1 MGVRVPPP
9 ALFLPYPLP
18 NNFFKMNITQEN
30 VDALNAVLKVEVIE
44 NDYAD
49 QVNQFLKKQQ
59 KSASMQGFRP
69 GKVPFGLIKKMYGV
83 NAKVEEIQKLIND
96 SIFKYIENEKLDV
109 LGQPLP
115 KEMDE
120 TIDWN
125 TQKEFVFEYDLG
137 LSPEIDVKLKASKK
151 FISYDIQPDDN
162 LIDKYVEE
170 ITSRYGTVGTGDVI
184 EQKDIVVADI
194 AELENGAIKEG
205 GIAKLANVSVERA
218 TEDFKKKI
226 LGLKPDAE
234 LTVDVSEIYGGASEV
249 ATLLDV
255 EESAIESAG
264 KEFQFKVVSISRMVP
279 SEINQELFD
288 KVYGEATVNSVEE
301 FRKKLADE
309 AKGMLDGQGK
319 NKLRNDI
326 VEYLLDAVK
335 FDLPDSFL
343 KKFIHAT
350 SKEPV
355 TIEQIEAD
363 YAQHSSTF
371 RWQLIENKLIS
382 DHDIKVEES
391 EVVEKAKEMIVANF
405 KQFGQEV
412 PAEELENYAKTVLG
426 KQEEKQKMYNEL
438 YSDKIMNLVS
448 EKCKLESKEVTYDEF
463 VKLAAKK

>member
-1 MGVRVPPP
+1 
-9 ALFLPYPLP
+9 
-18 NNFFKMNITQEN
+18 MNIKQEN
-30 VDALNAVLKVEVIE
+30 VDALNAVLKVEVTE
-44 NDYAD
+44 KDYTG

-83 NAKVEEIQKLIND
+83 NAKVEEIQKLTNE
-96 SIFKYIENEKLDV
+96 SIFNYIKDKKLDV

-120 TIDWN
+120 NIDWN

-137 LSPEIDVKLKASKK
+137 LSPEIDIKLTGSKK
-151 FISYDIQPDDN
+151 FTSYDIKPDEN

-170 ITSRYGTVGTGDVI
+170 ITSRYGTAGAGDVI
-184 EQKDIVVADI
+184 EEKDIVVSEI
-194 AELENGAIKEG
+194 TELENEKIKEG
-205 GIAKLANVSVERA
+205 GLSKLANVSIERS
-218 TEDFKKKI
+218 TDDFKKRLI
-226 LGLKPDAE
+226 GLKPDAE
-234 LTVDVSEIYGGASEV
+234 LVVDVSDIYGGISEV
-249 ATLLDV
+249 AKLMDV

-264 KEFQFKVVSISRMVP
+264 KEFKFKVVSISRMVAA
-279 SEINQELFD
+279 EINQELFD
-288 KVYGEATVNSVEE
+288 KLYGEAKVNSVEE

-309 AKGMLDGQGK
+309 AQGMLDSQGK

-326 VEYLLDAVK
+326 IKYLLESVK

-343 KKFIHAT
+343 KKFIQAT

-363 YAQHSSTF
+363 YEQHSSTF

-382 DHDIKVEES
+382 EHDIKVNES
-391 EVVEKAKEMIVANF
+391 EVIDKAKDMIVANF

-412 PAEELENYAKTVLG
+412 PAQELENYAKTVLE
-426 KQEEKQKMYNEL
+426 KEEERQKIYNEL
-438 YSDKIMNLVS
+438 YSDKILDLVS
-448 EKCKLESKEVTYDEF
+448 EKCKLESKEVSYEEF
-463 VKLAAKK
+463 VKIASEK

>member
-1 MGVRVPPP
+1 
-9 ALFLPYPLP
+9 
-18 NNFFKMNITQEN
+18 MNIKQEN
-30 VDALNAVLKVEVIE
+30 VDALNAVLKVEVTE
-44 NDYAD
+44 KDYTG

-83 NAKVEEIQKLIND
+83 NAKVEEIQKLTNE
-96 SIFKYIENEKLDV
+96 SIFNYIKDKKLDV

-120 TIDWN
+120 NIDWN

-137 LSPEIDVKLKASKK
+137 LSPEIDIKLTGSKK
-151 FISYDIQPDDN
+151 FTSYDIKPDEN

-170 ITSRYGTVGTGDVI
+170 ITSRYGTAGAGDVI
-184 EQKDIVVADI
+184 EEKDIVVSEI
-194 AELENGAIKEG
+194 TELENEKIKEDG
-205 GIAKLANVSVERA
+205 LSKLANVSIERS
-218 TEDFKKKI
+218 TDDFKKRLI
-226 LGLKPDAE
+226 GLKPDAE
-234 LTVDVSEIYGGASEV
+234 LVVDVSDIYGGISEV
-249 ATLLDV
+249 AKLMDV

-264 KEFQFKVVSISRMVP
+264 KEFKFKVVSISRMVAA
-279 SEINQELFD
+279 EINQELFD
-288 KVYGEATVNSVEE
+288 KLYGEAKVNSVEE

-309 AKGMLDGQGK
+309 AQGMLDSQGK

-326 VEYLLDAVK
+326 IKYLLESVK

-343 KKFIHAT
+343 KKFIQAT

-363 YAQHSSTF
+363 YEQHSSTF

-382 DHDIKVEES
+382 EHDIKVNES
-391 EVVEKAKEMIVANF
+391 EVVDKAKDMIVANF

-412 PAEELENYAKTVLG
+412 PAQELENYAKTVLE
-426 KQEEKQKMYNEL
+426 KEEERQKMYNEL
-438 YSDKIMNLVS
+438 YSDKILELVS

-463 VKLAAKK
+463 VKIASEK

>member
-1 MGVRVPPP
+1 
-9 ALFLPYPLP
+9 
-18 NNFFKMNITQEN
+18 MNITQEN

-137 LSPEIDVKLKASKK
+137 LSPEINVKLTANKK
-151 FISYDIQPDDN
+151 FTSYDIQPDEN

-170 ITSRYGTVGTGDVI
+170 ITSRYGTVGTGDIVQ
-184 EQKDIVVADI
+184 EKDIVVTDI
-194 AELENGAIKEG
+194 AELENGTLKEG
-205 GIAKLANVSVERA
+205 GLAKLANVSVERA
-218 TEDFKKKI
+218 TDEFKKKI
-226 LGLKPDAE
+226 IGLKPDAE
-234 LTVDVSEIYGGASEV
+234 LTVDLSEIYGGTADA
-249 ATLLDV
+249 ATLMDV

-279 SEINQELFD
+279 AEINQELFD
-288 KVYGEATVNSVEE
+288 KVYGDATVSSVEE
-301 FRKKLADE
+301 FRQKLADE

-326 VEYLLDAVK
+326 VEYLLDSVK

-363 YAQHSSTF
+363 YEQHSSTF

-382 DHDIKVEES
+382 EHNIKVEES
-391 EVVEKAKEMIVANF
+391 EVVEKAKQMIVANF

-412 PAEELENYAKTVLG
+412 PAEELENYAKTVLA

-438 YSDKIMNLVS
+438 YSDKILDLVS

>member
-1 MGVRVPPP
+1 
-9 ALFLPYPLP
+9 
-18 NNFFKMNITQEN
+18 MNIKQEN
-30 VDALNAVLKVEVIE
+30 VDALNAVLKVEVTE
-44 NDYAD
+44 KDYTG

-83 NAKVEEIQKLIND
+83 NAKVEEIQKLTNE
-96 SIFKYIENEKLDV
+96 SIFNYIKDKKLDV

-120 TIDWN
+120 NIDWN

-137 LSPEIDVKLKASKK
+137 LSPEIDIKLTGSKK
-151 FISYDIQPDDN
+151 FTSYDIKPDEN

-170 ITSRYGTVGTGDVI
+170 ITSRYGTAGAGDVI
-184 EQKDIVVADI
+184 EEKDIVVSEI
-194 AELENGAIKEG
+194 TELENEKIKEG
-205 GIAKLANVSVERA
+205 GLSKLANVSVERS
-218 TEDFKKKI
+218 TDDFKKRLI
-226 LGLKPDAE
+226 GLKPDAE
-234 LTVDVSEIYGGASEV
+234 LVVDVSDIYGGISEV
-249 ATLLDV
+249 AKLMDV

-264 KEFQFKVVSISRMVP
+264 KEFKFKVVSISRMVAA
-279 SEINQELFD
+279 EINQELFD
-288 KVYGEATVNSVEE
+288 KLYGEAKVNSVEE

-309 AKGMLDGQGK
+309 AQGMLDSQGK

-326 VEYLLDAVK
+326 IKYLLESVK

-343 KKFIHAT
+343 KKFIQAT

-363 YAQHSSTF
+363 YEQHSSTF

-382 DHDIKVEES
+382 EHDIKVNES
-391 EVVEKAKEMIVANF
+391 EVIDKAKDMIVANF

-412 PAEELENYAKTVLG
+412 PAQELENYAKTVLE
-426 KQEEKQKMYNEL
+426 KEEERQKIYNEL
-438 YSDKIMNLVS
+438 YSDKILDLVS
-448 EKCKLESKEVTYDEF
+448 EKCKLESKEVSYEEF
-463 VKLAAKK
+463 VKIASEK

>member
-1 MGVRVPPP
+1 
-9 ALFLPYPLP
+9 
-18 NNFFKMNITQEN
+18 MNIIQEK
-30 VDALNAVLKVEVIE
+30 VDELNAVLKVEVSE
-44 NDYAD
+44 NDYSN

-69 GKVPFGLIKKMYGV
+69 GKVPFGLIRKMYGV
-83 NAKVEEIQKLIND
+83 NAKVEEIQKLINE
-96 SIFKYIENEKLDV
+96 SIFKYIEEKKLDV

-120 TIDWN
+120 NVDWN

-137 LSPEIDVKLKASKK
+137 LSPEINVKLTANKK
-151 FISYDIQPDDN
+151 FTSYDIQPDEN

-170 ITSRYGTVGTGDVI
+170 ITSRYGTVGTGDIVQ
-184 EQKDIVVADI
+184 EKDIVVTDI
-194 AELENGAIKEG
+194 AELENGTLKEG
-205 GIAKLANVSVERA
+205 GLAKLANVSVERA
-218 TEDFKKKI
+218 TDEFKKKI
-226 LGLKPDAE
+226 IGLKPDAE
-234 LTVDVSEIYGGASEV
+234 LTVDLSEIYGGTADA
-249 ATLLDV
+249 ATLMDV

-279 SEINQELFD
+279 AEINQELFD
-288 KVYGEATVNSVEE
+288 KVYGDATVSSVEE
-301 FRKKLADE
+301 FRQKLADE

-326 VEYLLDAVK
+326 VEYLLDSVK

-363 YAQHSSTF
+363 YEQHSSTF

-382 DHDIKVEES
+382 EHNIKVEES
-391 EVVEKAKEMIVANF
+391 EVVEKAKQMIVANF

-412 PAEELENYAKTVLG
+412 PAEELENYAKTVLA

-438 YSDKIMNLVS
+438 YSDKILDLVS

>member
-1 MGVRVPPP
+1 
-9 ALFLPYPLP
+9 
-18 NNFFKMNITQEN
+18 MNITQEN
-30 VDALNAVLKVEVIE
+30 VDALNAVLKVEVTE
-44 NDYAD
+44 NDYLS

-83 NAKVEEIQKLIND
+83 NAKVEEIQKLTNE
-96 SIFKYIENEKLDV
+96 SIFKFIKDEKIDV

-120 TIDWN
+120 NIDWN

-137 LSPEIDVKLKASKK
+137 LSPEINVKLTENKK
-151 FISYDIQPDDN
+151 FTSYDIQPDEN

-170 ITSRYGTVGTGDVI
+170 ITSRYGTAGEGDFI
-184 EQKDIVVADI
+184 EEKDVVVSDI
-194 AELENGAIKEG
+194 IELENGKVKEG
-205 GIAKLANVSVERA
+205 GLSKLANVSVERA
-218 TEDFKKKI
+218 TEEFKIKLI
-226 LGLKPDAE
+226 GLKPNEE
-234 LTVDVSEIYGGASEV
+234 LVIDILNIFGSISEAAKLMDVK
-249 ATLLDV
+249 
-255 EESAIESAG
+255 ESSIESAG
-264 KEFQFKVVSISRMVP
+264 KEYQFKVVSISRMVP
-279 SEINQELFD
+279 AELNQELFD
-288 KVYGEATVNSVEE
+288 KLYGEKSVNSIEE
-301 FRKKLADE
+301 FRKKLAEE
-309 AKGMLDGQGK
+309 AQGMLDSQGK

-326 VEYLLDAVK
+326 VEYLLKSVK

-363 YAQHSSTF
+363 YEQHSSTF

-382 DHDIKVEES
+382 EHQIKVEET

-412 PAEELENYAKTVLG
+412 PTQELESYAKTVLS
-426 KQEEKQKMYNEL
+426 KEEEKQKMYNEL
-438 YSDKIMNLVS
+438 YSDKILDLVS
-448 EKCKLESKEVTYDEF
+448 EKCKLEPKKVTYDEF
-463 VKLAAKK
+463 VKIASKK

>member
-1 MGVRVPPP
+1 
-9 ALFLPYPLP
+9 
-18 NNFFKMNITQEN
+18 MNIIQEK
-30 VDALNAVLKVEVIE
+30 VDELNAVLKVEVSE
-44 NDYAD
+44 NDYSN

-69 GKVPFGLIKKMYGV
+69 GKVPFGLIRKMYGV
-83 NAKVEEIQKLIND
+83 NAKVEEIQKLINE
-96 SIFKYIENEKLDV
+96 SIFKYIEEKKLDV

-115 KEMDE
+115 KEIDE
-120 TIDWN
+120 NVDWN

-137 LSPEIDVKLKASKK
+137 LSPEINVKLTANKK
-151 FISYDIQPDDN
+151 FTSYDIQPDEN

-170 ITSRYGTVGTGDVI
+170 ITSRYGTVGTGDIVQ
-184 EQKDIVVADI
+184 EKDIVVTDI
-194 AELENGAIKEG
+194 AELENGTLKEG
-205 GIAKLANVSVERA
+205 GLAKLANVSVERA
-218 TEDFKKKI
+218 TDEFKKKI
-226 LGLKPDAE
+226 IGLKPDAE
-234 LTVDVSEIYGGASEV
+234 LTVDLSEIYGGTADA
-249 ATLLDV
+249 ATLMDV

-279 SEINQELFD
+279 AEINQELFD
-288 KVYGEATVNSVEE
+288 KVYGDATVSSVEE
-301 FRKKLADE
+301 FRQKLADE

-326 VEYLLDAVK
+326 VEYLLDSVK

-363 YAQHSSTF
+363 YEQHSSTF

-382 DHDIKVEES
+382 EHNIKVEES
-391 EVVEKAKEMIVANF
+391 EVVEKAKQMIVANF

-412 PAEELENYAKTVLG
+412 PAEELENYAKTVLA

-438 YSDKIMNLVS
+438 YSDKILDLVS

>member
-1 MGVRVPPP
+1 
-9 ALFLPYPLP
+9 
-18 NNFFKMNITQEN
+18 MNITQEN
-30 VDALNAVLKVEVIE
+30 VDALNAVLKIEVTE

-59 KSASMQGFRP
+59 KNASMQGFRP

-83 NAKVEEIQKLIND
+83 NAKVEEIQKLINEN
-96 SIFKYIENEKLDV
+96 IFKFIEDKKLDV

-115 KEMDE
+115 KEVDE

-137 LSPEIDVKLKASKK
+137 LSPEINVKLTGNKK
-151 FISYDIQPDDN
+151 FTSYDIQPDDS

-170 ITSRYGTVGTGDVI
+170 ITSRYGTVGTGERV

-194 AELENGAIKEG
+194 AELENGAVKDG

-218 TEDFKKKI
+218 TDDFKKKI
-226 LGLKPDAE
+226 LGLEPEAL
-234 LTVDVSEIYGGASEV
+234 LTIDVSDIYGGATEA
-249 ATLLDV
+249 ATLMDV
-255 EESAIESAG
+255 EESAIQSAG
-264 KEFQFKVVSISRMVP
+264 KEFQFKIVSISRMVP

-288 KVYGEATVNSVEE
+288 KVYGKETVSSVEE
-301 FRKKLADE
+301 FRQKLADE
-309 AKGMLDGQGK
+309 AKGMLDSQGK
-319 NKLRNDI
+319 NKLRNDV
-326 VEYLLDAVK
+326 VEYLLDSVK

-382 DHDIKVEES
+382 DHNIKVEES

-412 PAEELENYAKTVLG
+412 PADELENYAKTVLA

-438 YSDKIMNLVS
+438 YSDKILDLVS

-463 VKLAAKK
+463 VKLASKR

>member
-9 ALFLPYPLP
+9 ALFLPNPLP

-30 VDALNAVLKVEVIE
+30 VDALNAVLKVEVTE
-44 NDYAD
+44 NDYVD

-83 NAKVEEIQKLIND
+83 NAKVEEIQKIINE
-96 SIFKYIENEKLDV
+96 SIFKYIEDEKLDV

-115 KEMDE
+115 KEVDE
-120 TIDWN
+120 TVDWN

-151 FISYDIQPDDN
+151 FTSYDIQPDES

-170 ITSRYGTVGTGDVI
+170 ITSRYGSVGTGDVV
-184 EQKDIVVADI
+184 EEKDIVVSDI

-205 GIAKLANVSVERA
+205 GIAKLANVSIERA
-218 TEDFKKKI
+218 TEDFKRKI
-226 LGLKPDAE
+226 IGLKPDAQ
-234 LTVDVSEIYGGASEV
+234 LTVDVSEIYGGSSEA
-249 ATLLDV
+249 ATLMGVD
-255 EESAIESAG
+255 ESAIQSAG
-264 KEFQFKVVSISRMVP
+264 KEFQFKVVSISRMV
-279 SEINQELFD
+279 SAEINQELFD
-288 KVYGEATVNSVEE
+288 KVYGPDTVSSVEE
-301 FRKKLADE
+301 FRQKLADE

-326 VEYLLDAVK
+326 VEYLLDSVK

-355 TIEQIEAD
+355 SIEKIEAD
-363 YAQHSSTF
+363 YDQHSSTF

-382 DHDIKVEES
+382 DNNIKVEES

-412 PAEELENYAKTVLG
+412 PAEELENYAKTVLA

-438 YSDKIMNLVS
+438 YSDKILDLVS
-448 EKCKLESKEVTYDEF
+448 EKCKLESKEIKYDEF
-463 VKLAAKK
+463 VKIASKK

>member
-1 MGVRVPPP
+1 
-9 ALFLPYPLP
+9 
-18 NNFFKMNITQEN
+18 MNIIQEN
-30 VDALNAVLKVEVIE
+30 VDALNAVLKVEVTE
-44 NDYAD
+44 KDYTG

-83 NAKVEEIQKLIND
+83 NAKVEEIQKLTNE
-96 SIFKYIENEKLDV
+96 SIFNYIKDKKLDV

-120 TIDWN
+120 NIDWN

-137 LSPEIDVKLKASKK
+137 LSPEIDIKLTGSKK
-151 FISYDIQPDDN
+151 FTSYDIKPDEN

-170 ITSRYGTVGTGDVI
+170 ITSRYGTAGAGDVI
-184 EQKDIVVADI
+184 EEKDIVVSEI
-194 AELENGAIKEG
+194 TELENEKIKEG
-205 GIAKLANVSVERA
+205 GLSKLANVSVERS
-218 TEDFKKKI
+218 TDDFKKRLI
-226 LGLKPDAE
+226 GLKPDAE
-234 LTVDVSEIYGGASEV
+234 LVVDVSDIYGGISEV
-249 ATLLDV
+249 AKLMDV

-264 KEFQFKVVSISRMVP
+264 KEFKFKVVSISRMVAA
-279 SEINQELFD
+279 EINQELFD
-288 KVYGEATVNSVEE
+288 KLYGEAKVNSVEE

-309 AKGMLDGQGK
+309 AQGMLDSQGK

-326 VEYLLDAVK
+326 IKYLLESVK

-343 KKFIHAT
+343 KKFIQAT

-363 YAQHSSTF
+363 YEQHSSTF

-382 DHDIKVEES
+382 EHDIKVNES
-391 EVVEKAKEMIVANF
+391 EVIDKAKDMIVANF

-412 PAEELENYAKTVLG
+412 PAQELENYAKTVLE
-426 KQEEKQKMYNEL
+426 KEEERQKMYNEL
-438 YSDKIMNLVS
+438 YSDKILELVS
-448 EKCKLESKEVTYDEF
+448 EKCKLEPKEVTYDEF
-463 VKLAAKK
+463 VKIASKK

>member
-1 MGVRVPPP
+1 
-9 ALFLPYPLP
+9 
-18 NNFFKMNITQEN
+18 MNITQEN
-30 VDALNAVLKVEVIE
+30 VDALNAVLKVEVTE
-44 NDYAD
+44 NDYLS

-83 NAKVEEIQKLIND
+83 NAKVEEIQKLTNE
-96 SIFKYIENEKLDV
+96 SIFKFIKDEKIDV

-120 TIDWN
+120 NIDWN

-137 LSPEIDVKLKASKK
+137 LSPEINVKLTENKK
-151 FISYDIQPDDN
+151 FTSYDIQPDEN

-170 ITSRYGTVGTGDVI
+170 ITSRYGTAGEGDFI
-184 EQKDIVVADI
+184 EEKDVVVSDI
-194 AELENGAIKEG
+194 IELENGKVKEG
-205 GIAKLANVSVERA
+205 GLSKLANVSVERA
-218 TEDFKKKI
+218 TEEFKNKLI
-226 LGLKPDAE
+226 GLKPNEE
-234 LTVDVSEIYGGASEV
+234 LVIDILNIFGSVSEA
-249 ATLLDV
+249 AKLMDV
-255 EESAIESAG
+255 EESSIESAG
-264 KEFQFKVVSISRMVP
+264 KEYQFKVVSISRMVP
-279 SEINQELFD
+279 AELNQELFD
-288 KVYGEATVNSVEE
+288 KLYGEKSVNSIEE
-301 FRKKLADE
+301 FRKKLAEE
-309 AKGMLDGQGK
+309 AQGMLDSQGK

-326 VEYLLDAVK
+326 VEYLLKSVK

-363 YAQHSSTF
+363 YEQHSSTF

-382 DHDIKVEES
+382 EHQIKVEET

-412 PAEELENYAKTVLG
+412 PTQELESYAKTVLS
-426 KQEEKQKMYNEL
+426 KEEEKQKMYNEL
-438 YSDKIMNLVS
+438 YSDKILDLVS
-448 EKCKLESKEVTYDEF
+448 EKCKLEPKEVTYDEF
-463 VKLAAKK
+463 VKIASKK